1 MSKIVILDG
10 FTIVHGDM
18 NWSGIEKMGEC
29 AVYDRTPQS
38 ETIARIGDAEIV
50 LTSKNLITREVLDA
64 CPNIRYIGVLATGY
78 NVIDVAEA
86 KKRGIV
92 VTNVPAYGTMS
103 TAQHAIALLF
113 EITNHVGHYN
123 QLVHDGAWTRSQDFC
138 FWDEQLME
146 LAGKTMGILGF
157 GRIGR
162 TIGTVARA
170 MGMRVIACSPHPS
183 EEGRKIAEYV
193 SQDTLFAEADVLSLN
208 CPLTDATREVVNR
221 DSIAK
226 MKDGVILINN
236 GRGPLLNEKDVAE
249 ALNTGKMRAAGLD
262 VACTEPIPAD
272 SPLLNAKNCVIT
284 PHISWA
290 TPESRAR
297 LIQIVEDNLRAFL
310 NGAPINQVN

>member
-1 MSKIVILDG
+1 MPKIVILDG
-10 FTIVHGDM
+10 YTIVQDDM
-18 NWSGIEKMGEC
+18 DWSGVEKMGEC
-29 AVYDRTPQS
+29 TVYDRTPQS
-38 ETIARIGDAEIV
+38 EAIARIGDAEIV
-50 LTSKNLITREVLDA
+50 LTSKVLITREVFDA

-113 EITNHVGHYN
+113 EITNRVGHYDRM
-123 QLVHDGAWTRSQDFC
+123 VHEGAWTRSIDYC
-138 FWDEQLME
+138 FWDEPLME
-146 LAGKTMGILGF
+146 LAGKTIGILGF

-162 TIGTVARA
+162 TIGTVCRA
-170 MGMRVIACSPHPS
+170 MGMRVLACSPHPS
-183 EEGRKIAEYV
+183 DEGRKIAEYV
-193 SQDTLFAEADVLSLN
+193 SQDALFAESDVLSLN

-221 DSIAK
+221 ESIAK

-236 GRGPLLNEKDVAE
+236 GRGPLLNEKDVAD
-249 ALNTGKMRAAGLD
+249 ALNAGKMRAAGLD
-262 VACTEPIPAD
+262 VACIEPIPAD
-272 SPLLNAKNCVIT
+272 SPLLSAKNCVIT

-297 LIQIVEDNLRAFL
+297 LIQIVEENLKAYL
-310 NGAPINQVN
+310 EGHPVNQVN